1 MVYNS
6 PKRDGSGR
14 GVRANRG
21 RNPSCSTT
29 RSNGKKQEVKEMLD
43 EILERGD
50 VLVVIAIVVLIILV
64 AGAWFVGYRSADGV
78 PDVIDLTDV
87 QSNGI
92 VKEQQKICNSL
103 VRDEAR
109 SLNNILDE
117 KDVMID
123 KLYNYRNVILAVVH
137 EQQEDIRELRTVV
150 VDLNALVSDLNC
162 S

>member
-1 MVYNS
+1 
-6 PKRDGSGR
+6 
-14 GVRANRG
+14 
-21 RNPSCSTT
+21 
-29 RSNGKKQEVKEMLD
+29 MLD

-150 VDLNALVSDLNC
+150 IDLNASVSDLNC

>member
-1 MVYNS
+1 
-6 PKRDGSGR
+6 
-14 GVRANRG
+14 
-21 RNPSCSTT
+21 
-29 RSNGKKQEVKEMLD
+29 MLD

-78 PDVIDLTDV
+78 PDVINLTDV

>member
-1 MVYNS
+1 MF
-6 PKRDGSGR
+6 
-14 GVRANRG
+14 
-21 RNPSCSTT
+21 
-29 RSNGKKQEVKEMLD
+29 D

-150 VDLNALVSDLNC
+150 VDLNASVSDLNC

>member
-1 MVYNS
+1 
-6 PKRDGSGR
+6 
-14 GVRANRG
+14 
-21 RNPSCSTT
+21 
-29 RSNGKKQEVKEMLD
+29 MLD

>member
-1 MVYNS
+1 
-6 PKRDGSGR
+6 
-14 GVRANRG
+14 
-21 RNPSCSTT
+21 
-29 RSNGKKQEVKEMLD
+29 MLD

-78 PDVIDLTDV
+78 PDVINLTDV

-92 VKEQQKICNSL
+92 VKEQQKICISL

>member
-1 MVYNS
+1 MF
-6 PKRDGSGR
+6 
-14 GVRANRG
+14 
-21 RNPSCSTT
+21 
-29 RSNGKKQEVKEMLD
+29 D

-150 VDLNALVSDLNC
+150 IDLNASVSDLNC

>member
-1 MVYNS
+1 
-6 PKRDGSGR
+6 
-14 GVRANRG
+14 
-21 RNPSCSTT
+21 
-29 RSNGKKQEVKEMLD
+29 
-43 EILERGD
+43 
-50 VLVVIAIVVLIILV
+50 LV

-150 VDLNALVSDLNC
+150 VDLNASVSDLNC

>member
-1 MVYNS
+1 MF
-6 PKRDGSGR
+6 
-14 GVRANRG
+14 
-21 RNPSCSTT
+21 
-29 RSNGKKQEVKEMLD
+29 D
-43 EILERGD
+43 EIQERGD

-150 VDLNALVSDLNC
+150 VDLNASVSDLNC